1 MKVWR
6 FVGFDDCF
14 DQRKAYIVGCVTAG
28 TYVEGFLIDEIAVDG
43 LDVTEKI
50 INAIRRSRFGI
61 QLRCIFLDG
70 ITFAGF
76 NVVDVDELYDT
87 TGIPVIVLVR
97 KYPNF
102 EDIER
107 ALRNLSDYERRW
119 ELIKRA
125 GKIYEVEGSLVQLR
139 GCNIDTA
146 KLYLRASR
154 LKGKV
159 PEPLRI
165 AHLVASALIH
175 GESRKR

>member
-14 DQRKAYIVGCVTAG
+14 DREKAYLVGCVTAG
-28 TYVEGFLIDEIAVDG
+28 TYVEGFLIEGIDVDG
-43 LDVTEKI
+43 LDVTEKMI
-50 INAIRRSRFGI
+50 RAIGRSKFGI
-61 QLRCIFLDG
+61 QLKCIFLDG
-70 ITFAGF
+70 VTFAGF
-76 NVVDVDELYDT
+76 NVVDVEELHDA
-87 TGIPVIVLVR
+87 TGVPVIVFMR
-97 KYPNF
+97 RYPKF

-107 ALRNLSDYERRW
+107 ALRNLPDYERRW
-119 ELIKRA
+119 ELIKKA

-139 GCNIDTA
+139 GCDVETA
-146 KLYLRASR
+146 RLYLRASR